1 MHTCNLSALRTVAEG
16 SQVQGYLSTTTVC
29 REAVVVG
36 GYSQLQ
42 VYEGEWVGSGLGQ
55 QLAVCGS
62 KASPCPEAVY
72 HMVIGGG
79 GGHSIEA
86 TANNTGTEALRG
98 VGHFTDDS

>member
-1 MHTCNLSALRTVAEG
+1 M
-16 SQVQGYLSTTTVC
+16 C

-36 GYSQLQ
+36 SYSQLQ
-42 VYEGEWVGSGLGQ
+42 DCEGEWVGSGLGQ

-72 HMVIGGG
+72 HVVIGGG
-79 GGHSIEA
+79 GGHSIDT
-86 TANNTGTEALRG
+86 TANNTGTEAFRG